1 MVMVA
6 AAEEEL
12 MIEEEKPDVAEEEM
26 IMDNSNRASMLI
38 GLATRRLQYIGIIL
52 QQSATIRAMPLTLS
66 TWR

>member
-38 GLATRRLQYIGIIL
+38 GLATRRLQYIGTPIL
-52 QQSATIRAMPLTLS
+52 QQSATISERC
-66 TWR
+66 R